1 MQTAAR
7 ALRAAPT
14 GWAATASCCNRRWRW
29 CRCRRWRK
37 RDAAASV
44 ASAGGAAAR
53 GLSLS
58 VTVGTGIAA
67 AAVPCDSAAGAEY
80 THATAMPTTTTKAH
94 AAWLARLTGRC
105 DAGQRADNSDHERGS
120 SATHCAAGSSV
131 LSVNLIKFAEK
142 GRTIKAGTGT
152 VMFSQSRKQKGAP
165 VPRFLSVFLAFG
177 GLRPWFCLSTVVTP
191 PIE

>member
-67 AAVPCDSAAGAEY
+67 AAVPCDSAAEAEY
-80 THATAMPTTTTKAH
+80 THATAMPIPTHIALV
-94 AAWLARLTGRC
+94 AWLARLTGRC
-105 DAGQRADNSDHERGS
+105 DAGQPAENSDHQRGS

-142 GRTIKAGTGT
+142 GMAIKAATRR
-152 VMFSQSRKQKGAP
+152 VMFSQSREQTGAP

-177 GLRPWFCLSTVVTP
+177 GIRPRGFVP
-191 PIE
+191 